1 MEGWSFMKMKGRYVQ
16 RVGAILQMV
25 QLKNH
30 QTYYSKMVT
39 LLIVAMEKGE
49 NINGAGVFF

>member
-1 MEGWSFMKMKGRYVQ
+1 MKMKGRYVQ